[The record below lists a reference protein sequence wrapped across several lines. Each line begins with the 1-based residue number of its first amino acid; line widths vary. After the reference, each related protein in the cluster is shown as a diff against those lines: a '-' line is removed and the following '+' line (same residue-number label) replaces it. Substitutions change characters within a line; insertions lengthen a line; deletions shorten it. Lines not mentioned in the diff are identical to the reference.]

1 MKIKKLVKLAPMM
14 LLTFLLGLSGCSGS
28 TSADA
33 RVNDHP
39 SEADE
44 ELHVLTIGTADSGGT
59 MYPVGSAIASV
70 LSGHDEQLK
79 VNLSASNGSYTNV
92 ENIKNGQF
100 DMGLVSGDVAFS
112 AYQGTDE
119 FSGHPVES
127 LRAIGAV
134 YSSLSTWMAPESEHI
149 SYVHELAGHHIAVG
163 PEGSTT
169 ELSARTALKAAGLNI
184 ANTALENYSFSASV
198 DSVLNGKLDAVHS
211 FAGIPVHSLTD
222 LASQTPCRLLEYT
235 DEELQKILAAS
246 PFYVRATVPAGT
258 YPGQTETLKT
268 FGIKCL
274 LCVDASMD
282 EQLVYTITKIL
293 DESREEL
300 ISTHPSLSNG
310 NATAPCGCLGR
321 RMAAMQYAYN
331 GLDIVQIRRWT
342 EEIRK
347 TTAED
352 QKEAARIIRR
362 LLEEAW
368 IVTTGNQTAIEMDRD
383 CFDRIR
389 DFRSKMAE

>member
-28 TSADA
+28 TAADA

-39 SEADE
+39 SEEDE

-59 MYPVGSAIASV
+59 MYPIGSAIASV

-92 ENIKNGQF
+92 ENIKNGK
-100 DMGLVSGDVAFS
+100 DWENVVNSCKNNDERIRSVCVCMGLVSGDVAFS

-300 ISTHPSLSNG
+300 ISAHPSLSNLSDPEYICSQLPIPLHPG
-310 NATAPCGCLGR
+310 AEKYYTE
-321 RMAAMQYAYN
+321 Q
-331 GLDIVQIRRWT
+331 GLLKT
-342 EEIRK
+342 E
-347 TTAED
+347 
-352 QKEAARIIRR
+352 
-362 LLEEAW
+362 
-368 IVTTGNQTAIEMDRD
+368 
-383 CFDRIR
+383 
-389 DFRSKMAE
+389 

>member
-1 MKIKKLVKLAPMM
+1 
-14 LLTFLLGLSGCSGS
+14 
-28 TSADA
+28 
-33 RVNDHP
+33 
-39 SEADE
+39 
-44 ELHVLTIGTADSGGT
+44 
-59 MYPVGSAIASV
+59 
-70 LSGHDEQLK
+70 
-79 VNLSASNGSYTNV
+79 
-92 ENIKNGQF
+92 
-100 DMGLVSGDVAFS
+100 MGLVSGDVAFS

-134 YSSLSTWMAPESEHI
+134 DSSLSTWMAPESEHI

-198 DSVLNGKLDAVHS
+198 DSVLSGKLDAVHS

-300 ISTHPSLSNG
+300 ISAHPSLSNLSDPEYICSQLPIPLHPG
-310 NATAPCGCLGR
+310 AEKYYTEH
-321 RMAAMQYAYN
+321 
-331 GLDIVQIRRWT
+331 GLLKT
-342 EEIRK
+342 E
-347 TTAED
+347 
-352 QKEAARIIRR
+352 
-362 LLEEAW
+362 
-368 IVTTGNQTAIEMDRD
+368 
-383 CFDRIR
+383 
-389 DFRSKMAE
+389 

>member
-1 MKIKKLVKLAPMM
+1 MKIKKLVKLTPMM

-39 SEADE
+39 NEADE

-127 LRAIGAV
+127 LRAIGVV

-169 ELSARTALKAAGLNI
+169 ELSARTALRAAGLNI

-300 ISTHPSLSNG
+300 ISAHPSLSNLSDPEYICSQLPIPLHPG
-310 NATAPCGCLGR
+310 AEKYYTE
-321 RMAAMQYAYN
+321 Q
-331 GLDIVQIRRWT
+331 GLLKT
-342 EEIRK
+342 E
-347 TTAED
+347 
-352 QKEAARIIRR
+352 
-362 LLEEAW
+362 
-368 IVTTGNQTAIEMDRD
+368 
-383 CFDRIR
+383 
-389 DFRSKMAE
+389 

>member
-39 SEADE
+39 NEADE

-100 DMGLVSGDVAFS
+100 DMGLV
-112 AYQGTDE
+112 
-119 FSGHPVES
+119 
-127 LRAIGAV
+127 
-134 YSSLSTWMAPESEHI
+134 
-149 SYVHELAGHHIAVG
+149 
-163 PEGSTT
+163 
-169 ELSARTALKAAGLNI
+169 
-184 ANTALENYSFSASV
+184 
-198 DSVLNGKLDAVHS
+198 
-211 FAGIPVHSLTD
+211 
-222 LASQTPCRLLEYT
+222 SQTPCRLLEYT

-300 ISTHPSLSNG
+300 ISAHPSLSNLSDPEYICSQLPIPLHPG
-310 NATAPCGCLGR
+310 AEKYYTE
-321 RMAAMQYAYN
+321 Q
-331 GLDIVQIRRWT
+331 GLLKT
-342 EEIRK
+342 E
-347 TTAED
+347 
-352 QKEAARIIRR
+352 
-362 LLEEAW
+362 
-368 IVTTGNQTAIEMDRD
+368 
-383 CFDRIR
+383 
-389 DFRSKMAE
+389 

>member
-39 SEADE
+39 NEADE

-149 SYVHELAGHHIAVG
+149 SYVHELAGHTLPSDQKDPPRSFPPA
-163 PEGSTT
+163 PLSRQPGS
-169 ELSARTALKAAGLNI
+169 
-184 ANTALENYSFSASV
+184 
-198 DSVLNGKLDAVHS
+198 
-211 FAGIPVHSLTD
+211 
-222 LASQTPCRLLEYT
+222 
-235 DEELQKILAAS
+235 IL
-246 PFYVRATVPAGT
+246 P
-258 YPGQTETLKT
+258 TLP
-268 FGIKCL
+268 L
-274 LCVDASMD
+274 
-282 EQLVYTITKIL
+282 
-293 DESREEL
+293 
-300 ISTHPSLSNG
+300 
-310 NATAPCGCLGR
+310 
-321 RMAAMQYAYN
+321 
-331 GLDIVQIRRWT
+331 
-342 EEIRK
+342 K
-347 TTAED
+347 TTASPP
-352 QKEAARIIRR
+352 
-362 LLEEAW
+362 AW
-368 IVTTGNQTAIEMDRD
+368 TL
-383 CFDRIR
+383 
-389 DFRSKMAE
+389 S

>member
-39 SEADE
+39 NEADE

-300 ISTHPSLSNG
+300 ISAHPSLSTLSDPEYICSQLPIPLHPG
-310 NATAPCGCLGR
+310 AEKYYTE
-321 RMAAMQYAYN
+321 Q
-331 GLDIVQIRRWT
+331 GLLKT
-342 EEIRK
+342 E
-347 TTAED
+347 
-352 QKEAARIIRR
+352 
-362 LLEEAW
+362 
-368 IVTTGNQTAIEMDRD
+368 
-383 CFDRIR
+383 
-389 DFRSKMAE
+389 

>member
-1 MKIKKLVKLAPMM
+1 M
-14 LLTFLLGLSGCSGS
+14 
-28 TSADA
+28 
-33 RVNDHP
+33 
-39 SEADE
+39 
-44 ELHVLTIGTADSGGT
+44 
-59 MYPVGSAIASV
+59 
-70 LSGHDEQLK
+70 
-79 VNLSASNGSYTNV
+79 
-92 ENIKNGQF
+92 
-100 DMGLVSGDVAFS
+100 
-112 AYQGTDE
+112 
-119 FSGHPVES
+119 
-127 LRAIGAV
+127 
-134 YSSLSTWMAPESEHI
+134 PE
-149 SYVHELAGHHIAVG
+149 
-163 PEGSTT
+163 PFRT

-300 ISTHPSLSNG
+300 ISAHPSLSNLSDPEYICSQLPIALHPG
-310 NATAPCGCLGR
+310 AEKYYTE
-321 RMAAMQYAYN
+321 Q
-331 GLDIVQIRRWT
+331 GLLKT
-342 EEIRK
+342 E
-347 TTAED
+347 
-352 QKEAARIIRR
+352 
-362 LLEEAW
+362 
-368 IVTTGNQTAIEMDRD
+368 
-383 CFDRIR
+383 
-389 DFRSKMAE
+389 

>member
-39 SEADE
+39 NEADE

-59 MYPVGSAIASV
+59 MYPVGSALASV

-134 YSSLSTWMAPESEHI
+134 YSSLSTWMAP
-149 SYVHELAGHHIAVG
+149 
-163 PEGSTT
+163 
-169 ELSARTALKAAGLNI
+169 
-184 ANTALENYSFSASV
+184 
-198 DSVLNGKLDAVHS
+198 
-211 FAGIPVHSLTD
+211 GIR
-222 LASQTPCRLLEYT
+222 AYLL
-235 DEELQKILAAS
+235 
-246 PFYVRATVPAGT
+246 
-258 YPGQTETLKT
+258 
-268 FGIKCL
+268 
-274 LCVDASMD
+274 
-282 EQLVYTITKIL
+282 
-293 DESREEL
+293 
-300 ISTHPSLSNG
+300 
-310 NATAPCGCLGR
+310 
-321 RMAAMQYAYN
+321 
-331 GLDIVQIRRWT
+331 
-342 EEIRK
+342 
-347 TTAED
+347 
-352 QKEAARIIRR
+352 
-362 LLEEAW
+362 
-368 IVTTGNQTAIEMDRD
+368 
-383 CFDRIR
+383 
-389 DFRSKMAE
+389 RS